1 MGWWGK
7 SESPKPEQAP
17 VPAPESQNEKPKNE
31 KPFDPKLPAVEKL
44 PKGLQS
50 IVDKADQDGSFFDG
64 LNEG

>member
-7 SESPKPEQAP
+7 SETPKQEATPEPQKETP
-17 VPAPESQNEKPKNE
+17 SQ
-31 KPFDPKLPAVEKL
+31 KPFDPKLPPVEKL
-44 PKGLQS
+44 PKGLQK